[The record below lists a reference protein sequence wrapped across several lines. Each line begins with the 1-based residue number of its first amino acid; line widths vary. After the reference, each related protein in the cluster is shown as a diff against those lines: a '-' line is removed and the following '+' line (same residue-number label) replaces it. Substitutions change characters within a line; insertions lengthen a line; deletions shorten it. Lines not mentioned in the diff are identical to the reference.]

1 MPAMNQR
8 KAEEQVQA
16 VLDDGIKEASKF
28 RNLGGLTVILRMVIS
43 LAEVILWLIKQQEAP
58 DRSDD

>member
-1 MPAMNQR
+1 VPAMNQR